1 MSPISERPDRNFLV
15 MPDDASSSHSAP
27 SSDRRSSSRSPGA
40 EDGLVSSGTSSL
52 GRLRDLV
59 FDTVAHH
66 LPESNGEAPSIE
78 EPPERTGNYARWLP
92 VLRALPWVLAALFA
106 LSFAWDFPG
115 VTVRV
120 AGYSILLEDLLR
132 YTTVSGLI
140 GFGTNWLAIT
150 MLFRPRQERP
160 LLGQGLVPSQR
171 ERVAYRLAQ
180 AVSDELINKR
190 IIMEKIRESG
200 LAAQY
205 RDLLV
210 AVAGDVVTDDAVRH
224 ELKTLLRSVLR
235 DVLSTPSVQD
245 RIADFTAEQMERNA
259 EGLPGVALRTYR
271 LFGEDDFQER
281 LRDATR
287 SLPEAIDP
295 LLDEVDPVL
304 DRIPA
309 HLERHG
315 DAIEELLTELILRL
329 VDTLD
334 VERIVFENV
343 RAYDERQLEMLLRR
357 TTNEQLNYIKY
368 LGAVLGV
375 IGGLIIWAPAPAL
388 AFFTILGLGIYGV
401 DEALYRTRSSADA
414 P

>member
-1 MSPISERPDRNFLV
+1 
-15 MPDDASSSHSAP
+15 MPDDASSSNPQPSANPP
-27 SSDRRSSSRSPGA
+27 SSSQA
-40 EDGLVSSGTSSL
+40 TDGSAVAHTSSL

-59 FDTVAHH
+59 LDTVAHH
-66 LPESNGEAPSIE
+66 LPESSEEDPSIE
-78 EPPERTGNYARWLP
+78 EPPKRTGSYARWLP
-92 VLRALPWVLAALFA
+92 VLRALPWILGALFG

-115 VTVRV
+115 VTASV
-120 AGYSILLEDLLR
+120 AGYSIVLEDLLR

-150 MLFRPRQERP
+150 MLFRPREERP
-160 LLGQGLVPSQR
+160 ILGQGLVPSQR

-210 AVAGDVVTDDAVRH
+210 AVAGDVVTDDEVRH
-224 ELKTLLRSVLR
+224 ELKILLRGVLR

-245 RIADFTAEQMERNA
+245 RIADFTAEQMEQNA

-281 LRDATR
+281 LREATR
-287 SLPEAIDP
+287 RLPEAIDP
-295 LLDEVDPVL
+295 LLDEMNPVL
-304 DRIPA
+304 DRLPA
-309 HLERHG
+309 YLDRHG
-315 DAIEELLTELILRL
+315 TTIEEILTELILRL

-334 VERIVFENV
+334 VQRIVFENV
-343 RAYDERQLEMLLRR
+343 RAYDEQQLEMLLRR

-368 LGAVLGV
+368 LGAVLGI
-375 IGGLIIWAPAPAL
+375 IGGLIIWAPAAAL
-388 AFFTILGLGIYGV
+388 AVVTTLGLTIYVV
-401 DEALYRTRSSADA
+401 DEALFQAR
-414 P
+414 

>member
-1 MSPISERPDRNFLV
+1 
-15 MPDDASSSHSAP
+15 MPDDNISTTSSPSTDGSSSDG
-27 SSDRRSSSRSPGA
+27 SSSTEAVPAARSSPTDDGSALSR
-40 EDGLVSSGTSSL
+40 VSSL

-59 FDTVAHH
+59 VETVSHH
-66 LPESNGEAPSIE
+66 FPASDDESATIE
-78 EPPERTGNYARWLP
+78 EPPKRTGSYARWLP
-92 VLRALPWVLAALFA
+92 VLRALPWVLGALFA

-115 VTVRV
+115 VTFTV

-160 LLGQGLVPSQR
+160 IVGQGLVPAQR
-171 ERVAYRLAQ
+171 ERVAFRLAQ

-190 IIMEKIRESG
+190 IIMQKIRESG

-210 AVAGDVVTDDAVRH
+210 AVAGDVVTDNDVRR
-224 ELKTLLRSVLR
+224 ELKSMLRSVLR
-235 DVLSTPSVQD
+235 EMLSTPEVQD
-245 RIADFTAEQMERNA
+245 RIADFTAEQIEENA
-259 EGLPGVALRTYR
+259 DGLPGVAFRTYR
-271 LFGEDDFQER
+271 LFGEEDFQQR
-281 LRDATR
+281 LREAAR

-295 LLDEVDPVL
+295 LLDELDPVL

-329 VDTLD
+329 VGTIDI
-334 VERIVFENV
+334 ERIVFENV
-343 RAYDERQLEMLLRR
+343 RAYDEQQLEMLLRR

-375 IGGLIIWAPAPAL
+375 IGGLIIWAPAAAL
-388 AFFTILGLGIYGV
+388 AFFTTVGLVIYGV
-401 DEALYRTRSSADA
+401 DEVLFRTRDGS
-414 P
+414 

>member
-1 MSPISERPDRNFLV
+1 
-15 MPDDASSSHSAP
+15 MPNDGSSSHSAP
-27 SSDRRSSSRSPGA
+27 STDRSTSPSA
-40 EDGLVSSGTSSL
+40 ASEDGSALSSPSSL

-59 FDTVAHH
+59 LDTVSHH
-66 LPESNGEAPSIE
+66 LPEASDNGPSVE
-78 EPPERTGNYARWLP
+78 EPPKRTGSYARWLP
-92 VLRALPWVLAALFA
+92 VLRALPWVLGALFA

-115 VTVRV
+115 VTLTV
-120 AGYSILLEDLLR
+120 AGYSIVLDDLLR

-150 MLFRPRQERP
+150 MLFRPREERP
-160 LLGQGLVPSQR
+160 LVGQGLVPAQR
-171 ERVAYRLAQ
+171 ERVAFRLAQ

-205 RDLLV
+205 RDLVV
-210 AVAGDVVTDDAVRH
+210 AVAGDVVTDEDVRH
-224 ELKTLLRSVLR
+224 ELKSLLRSVLR
-235 DVLSTPSVQD
+235 DVLSTPPVQD

-271 LFGEDDFQER
+271 LFGEDDFQKR
-281 LRDATR
+281 LREAAR
-287 SLPEAIDP
+287 NLPEAIEP
-295 LLDEVDPVL
+295 LLDELDPVL
-304 DRIPA
+304 DRLPA

-315 DAIEELLTELILRL
+315 DTIEELLTELILRL

-343 RAYDERQLEMLLRR
+343 RAYDEKQLEMLLRR

-375 IGGLIIWAPAPAL
+375 IGGLIIWAPAASL
-388 AFFTILGLGIYGV
+388 AVVTALGLAVYAV
-401 DEALYRTRSSADA
+401 DEALFRTR
-414 P
+414 

>member
-1 MSPISERPDRNFLV
+1 VAASE
-15 MPDDASSSHSAP
+15 AS
-27 SSDRRSSSRSPGA
+27 RSSSSGNGQALPSRSP
-40 EDGLVSSGTSSL
+40 L
-52 GRLRDLV
+52 GRLRDRV
-59 FDTVAHH
+59 IDTVAHH
-66 LPESNGEAPSIE
+66 FPASDDESPSVD
-78 EPPERTGNYARWLP
+78 EPPKRTGSYARWLP
-92 VLRALPWVLAALFA
+92 VLRALPWVLGALFA

-115 VTVRV
+115 VTLSV

-160 LLGQGLVPSQR
+160 IVGQGLVPAQR
-171 ERVAYRLAQ
+171 ERVAFRLAQ

-190 IIMEKIRESG
+190 IIMQKIRESG

-210 AVAGDVVTDDAVRH
+210 AVAGDVVTDDEVRR
-224 ELKTLLRSVLR
+224 ELKGLLRSVLR
-235 DVLSTPSVQD
+235 DLLSTPEVQD
-245 RIADFTAEQMERNA
+245 RVADFTAEQIERNA
-259 EGLPGVALRTYR
+259 DGLPGVAFRTYR
-271 LFGEDDFQER
+271 LFGEEDFQQR
-281 LRDATR
+281 LREAAR

-295 LLDEVDPVL
+295 LLDELDPVL

-315 DAIEELLTELILRL
+315 DAIEELLTELILRF
-329 VDTLD
+329 VGTIDI
-334 VERIVFENV
+334 ERIVFENV
-343 RAYDERQLEMLLRR
+343 RAYDEQQLEMLLRR

-375 IGGLIIWAPAPAL
+375 IGGLIIWAPAAAL
-388 AFFTILGLGIYGV
+388 AFFTTVGLGIYAV
-401 DEALYRTRSSADA
+401 DEALFRAR
-414 P
+414 

>member
-1 MSPISERPDRNFLV
+1 
-15 MPDDASSSHSAP
+15 MPEDAPSSHSSPTAA
-27 SSDRRSSSRSPGA
+27 SDEASERSPRSSLR
-40 EDGLVSSGTSSL
+40 
-52 GRLRDLV
+52 RLRDRVL
-59 FDTVAHH
+59 DTVGHH
-66 LPESNGEAPSIE
+66 LPDSDDTTPSVE
-78 EPPERTGNYARWLP
+78 PPPERTGSYARWLP
-92 VLRALPWVLAALFA
+92 VLRALPWMLGAAFV

-115 VTVRV
+115 VTVAM
-120 AGYSILLEDLLR
+120 AGYTVDLEHLLR

-150 MLFRPRQERP
+150 MLFRPREERP
-160 LLGQGLVPSQR
+160 LVGQGLVPSQR

-180 AVSDELINKR
+180 AVSEELINER

-210 AVAGDVVTDDAVRH
+210 AVAGDVVTDDAVRD
-224 ELKTLLRSVLR
+224 ELKTLLRGVLR
-235 DVLSTPSVQD
+235 DVLSSPSVQN
-245 RIADFTAEQMERNA
+245 RIADFTAEQLEQNTD
-259 EGLPGVALRTYR
+259 GLPGMAFRTYR
-271 LFGEDDFQER
+271 LFGEDDFQKR

-287 SLPEAIDP
+287 RLPDTIDP

-304 DRIPA
+304 DRLPA

-315 DAIEELLTELILRL
+315 DAIEDLLTELILRL
-329 VDTLD
+329 VGTLD

-343 RAYDERQLEMLLRR
+343 RAYDEQQLEMLLRR

-375 IGGLIIWAPAPAL
+375 GGGLIIWAPAPAL
-388 AFFTILGLGIYGV
+388 TVVTTVGLAVYAV
-401 DEALYRTRSSADA
+401 DEALFRMH
-414 P
+414 PPPEP